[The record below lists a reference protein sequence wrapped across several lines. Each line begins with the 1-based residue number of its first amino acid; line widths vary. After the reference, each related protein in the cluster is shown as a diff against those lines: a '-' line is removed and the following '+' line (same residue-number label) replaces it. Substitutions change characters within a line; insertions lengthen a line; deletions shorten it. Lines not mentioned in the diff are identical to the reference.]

1 MMKKKQSIIALVL
14 AAIVTV
20 LLGWT
25 MIKGWGPT
33 GTGSMKNINLG
44 LDLSGGVS
52 ITYQAVKDNPTDEE
66 MSDTRYKLEQRAQQ
80 YSEEAQVYL
89 QGDNRITIE
98 IPGATDATTILEE
111 MGKPG
116 SLYFIKQTNDDGT
129 ENYTYDSS
137 TGEYVLNGKT
147 IEELEEDGKSLFSAP
162 LRGAKASHRRGLLE
176 IALWMPGGEII
187 ELLVCQLHQHKITHA
202 SLCLRVNQAH
212 HASIA
217 RTRRMAAEQMRCAHR
232 SHYCRHDGPK
242 NNGPKMM
249 NVRLAVN
256 QTQCY
261 ILYLALEATPP

>member
-129 ENYTYDSS
+129 EKPPNSFIVDTSS
-137 TGEYVLNGKT
+137 DAYLY
-147 IEELEEDGKSLFSAP
+147 SLKGSPSNHLGLSPRSASTFSIP
-162 LRGAKASHRRGLLE
+162 ASLISE
-176 IALWMPGGEII
+176 SDFII
-187 ELLVCQLHQHKITHA
+187 ESFDAPTH
-202 SLCLRVNQAH
+202 V
-212 HASIA
+212 
-217 RTRRMAAEQMRCAHR
+217 RCAI
-232 SHYCRHDGPK
+232 
-242 NNGPKMM
+242 
-249 NVRLAVN
+249 V
-256 QTQCY
+256 
-261 ILYLALEATPP
+261 ATPYFS

>member
-1 MMKKKQSIIALVL
+1 
-14 AAIVTV
+14 
-20 LLGWT
+20 

-129 ENYTYDSS
+129 ENYTYDST

-147 IEELEEDGKSLFSAP
+147 IEELEEDGSVVLTGKDVESAEAMHQQNSTTKSNRERRSAEND
-162 LRGAKASHRRGLLE
+162 RRRKTENL
-176 IALWMPGGEII
+176 
-187 ELLVCQLHQHKITHA
+187 
-202 SLCLRVNQAH
+202 
-212 HASIA
+212 
-217 RTRRMAAEQMRCAHR
+217 
-232 SHYCRHDGPK
+232 
-242 NNGPKMM
+242 
-249 NVRLAVN
+249 
-256 QTQCY
+256 QTQPRKPTAQERASVSTMMKNSSVY
-261 ILYLALEATPP
+261 RV